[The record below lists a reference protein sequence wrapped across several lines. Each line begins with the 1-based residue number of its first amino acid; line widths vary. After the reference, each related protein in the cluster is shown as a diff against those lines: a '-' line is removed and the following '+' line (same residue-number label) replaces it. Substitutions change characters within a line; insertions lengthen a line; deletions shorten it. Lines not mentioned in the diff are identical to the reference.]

1 MAHVR
6 AFGVDDIVMAAG
18 PVIEGRSQLSGDAAS
33 GEGIGDFCMGDGE
46 NISRAGILHIGGS
59 FRVFL

>member
-1 MAHVR
+1 
-6 AFGVDDIVMAAG
+6 MAAG
-18 PVIEGRSQLSGDAAS
+18 PFIEGRSQLSGDAAS

-46 NISRAGILHIGGS
+46 NISRAGLLHIGGS